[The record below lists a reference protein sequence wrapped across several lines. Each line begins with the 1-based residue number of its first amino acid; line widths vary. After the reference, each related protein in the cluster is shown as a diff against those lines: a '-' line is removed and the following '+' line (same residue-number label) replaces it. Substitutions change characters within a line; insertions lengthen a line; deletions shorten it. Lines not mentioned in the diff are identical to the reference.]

1 MVEAIQRALTT
12 HGFDPGN
19 IDGAMGWRTRG
30 ALRVF
35 QRSVGLPDTG
45 RADSATLT
53 ALGLGPRTGAH
64 PEPEAGTDTQQAEAP
79 RAEPDT
85 TPGSDSQQPEAPRA
99 EPMPEHTVRPRLSF
113 TMLRWHPPQTGAE
126 ALARFNATG
135 APPEFKRGKDSLFV
149 PKGELVFVLKT
160 GERIPGLHCDPGA
173 GRLSI
178 EFVFDPDG
186 PLIFT
191 PIAGGEYCQVG
202 IGIAL
207 EVGRTLDMRR
217 VDWGDVQYPRGTVR
231 ITARGLEY
239 VR

>member
-1 MVEAIQRALTT
+1 MVEAIQRALTA

-53 ALGLGPRTGAH
+53 ALGLEPRTGAH
-64 PEPEAGTDTQQAEAP
+64 PEPEAGTDSQQAEAL

-178 EFVFDPDG
+178 EFVFGPDG